1 MEVKMK
7 KRLLKF
13 LVVPLLL
20 LGFSVASWAD
30 MTLPQKKQT
39 DLGLYVT
46 AKEAFTKW
54 HTAPDKVKILDVR
67 TPGEYIFVGHAPMAT
82 NIPIKFLK
90 TEVDSIKMEPFMP
103 LNEKFINEVK
113 EKFQKTDTIMIMCR
127 SGARS
132 AAAVNMLA
140 KAGFKNIYNIIDGFE
155 GDKLNV
161 PGSYNNGK
169 RLVNGWKNSGAPCTY
184 NLDPELMYLP

>member
-1 MEVKMK
+1 MK
-7 KRLLKF
+7 KRLLTL
-13 LVVPLLL
+13 LVVPFLLL
-20 LGFSVASWAD
+20 SFSIASLAD
-30 MTLPQKKQT
+30 TTLPKKKQT

-54 HTAPDKVKILDVR
+54 HNDPDKIKVLDVR

-90 TEVDSIKMEPFMP
+90 TEVDLKKMKPVMP
-103 LNEKFINEVK
+103 LNKKFIDEVK
-113 EKFQKTDTIMIMCR
+113 EKYQQTDTIMIMCR

-132 AAAVNMLA
+132 AEAVNMLA

-169 RLVNGWKNSGAPCTY
+169 RIVNGWKNSGAPCTY
-184 NLDPELMYLP
+184 KLDSELMYLP

>member
-1 MEVKMK
+1 MEMEMK
-7 KRLLKF
+7 KRLLLL
-13 LVVPLLL
+13 LVVPFLVLSFL
-20 LGFSVASWAD
+20 ITSFAD
-30 MTLPQKKQT
+30 TSLPKKKQT

-54 HTAPDKVKILDVR
+54 HTDPDKVKMLDVR

-82 NIPIKFLK
+82 NIPVKFLK
-90 TEVDSIKMEPFMP
+90 TEVDSKKMKPVMH
-103 LNEKFINEVK
+103 LNENFVDEVK
-113 EKFQKTDTIMIMCR
+113 KKFKKTDTIMIMCR

-140 KAGFKNIYNIIDGFE
+140 KAGFKNVYNIIDGYE

-169 RLVNGWKNSGAPCTY
+169 RLVNGWKNSGAPWTY
-184 NLDPELMYLP
+184 KLDPKLMYLP